1 MKFPNKKSIVF
12 LGLTGFVCLGMIASA
27 PNREEKPL
35 YKNLKVLSKS
45 IDDEKMEVVMHT
57 FNRQLGVTCIYCHI
71 RTNSSPPVAD
81 FATDVKPE
89 KLIAREMLK
98 MTIKLNRKYFGSEI
112 DGKLDK
118 PGKIWCETCHHGIPR
133 PELPRK

>member
-1 MKFPNKKSIVF
+1 MKFPNKKSVVF
-12 LGLTGFVCLGMIASA
+12 LGLTGFVCLGMIGSA
-27 PNREEKPL
+27 PESEEKPL
-35 YKNLKVLSKS
+35 YKNLKVLSKTM
-45 IDDEKMEVVMHT
+45 DDEKMEAVMHT
-57 FNRQLGVTCIYCHI
+57 FNSQLGVTCIYCHI
-71 RTNSSPPVAD
+71 IDNSSPPEAD

-118 PGKIWCETCHHGIPR
+118 RAKIWCGTCHRGIPR
-133 PELPRK
+133 PEPPRK